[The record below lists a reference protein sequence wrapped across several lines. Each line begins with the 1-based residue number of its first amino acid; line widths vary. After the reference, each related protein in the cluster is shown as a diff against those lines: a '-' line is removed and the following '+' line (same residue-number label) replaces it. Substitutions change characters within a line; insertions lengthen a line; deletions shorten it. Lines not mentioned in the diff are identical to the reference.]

1 MTNEDSARQNDN
13 NSNYRDKSEWRI
25 ILMHQLELEAN
36 AVLQRRRFKSQN
48 YWAWNETPLVFIFN
62 KFYKQQPSSTLCR
75 YQQNLR
81 NLFPWL
87 NSLSD
92 VFKWEKISRSSNS
105 YHYKKYFFIEWMIDE
120 SFVRRHY
127 IMRLDDI
134 ILQLNTEIRKQ
145 DCLLIKNF
153 VPSR

>member
-1 MTNEDSARQNDN
+1 MTNEDSVRQNDN

-62 KFYKQQPSSTLCR
+62 KFYKQQPSSSLCR

-105 YHYKKYFFIEWMIDE
+105 YHYKKYFFTLNEWLMNHLCEGTI
-120 SFVRRHY
+120 S
-127 IMRLDDI
+127 RLDDI
-134 ILQLNTEIRKQ
+134 ILQLNTK
-145 DCLLIKNF
+145 
-153 VPSR
+153 